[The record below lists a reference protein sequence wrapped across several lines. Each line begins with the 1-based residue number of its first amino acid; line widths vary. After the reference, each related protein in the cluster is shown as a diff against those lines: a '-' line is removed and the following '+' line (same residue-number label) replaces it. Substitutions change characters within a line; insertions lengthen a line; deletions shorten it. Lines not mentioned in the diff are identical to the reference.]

1 MIRNTNKNWGSF
13 LFLSLLDIHVPDTI
27 QSGIASSDK
36 RVIVTADDTGLAI
49 ETFDFLNISLRYYRP
64 TRDKLLLKTG
74 ITDQTKVHNESPK
87 RQIIHQMKTQ
97 CRVQLPSVMRLSSRT
112 TFYEII
118 SEKLYVYGAY
128 IDERP
133 NGACLRI
140 LAVGRL
146 DVTPDFLWCQL
157 WEYGS
162 DLPDYSKATRE
173 VVPETHNNAWVNLHI
188 VLFQWVF
195 QFFLIWC
202 FNTLRPRQF
211 FLFGSKFLQVCS

>member
-1 MIRNTNKNWGSF
+1 M
-13 LFLSLLDIHVPDTI
+13 
-27 QSGIASSDK
+27 
-36 RVIVTADDTGLAI
+36 GLAV
-49 ETFDFLNISLRYYRP
+49 ETFDFLNISFRYYTS
-64 TRDKLLLKTG
+64 TRDKLLLKTTG
-74 ITDQTKVHNESPK
+74 LTDQTKVHTEPK
-87 RQIIHQMKTQ
+87 LPMIHQMKSQ
-97 CRVQLPSVMRLSSRT
+97 CRVQLPLVMRLSNRT

-118 SEKLYVYGAY
+118 REKLYVYGAY
-128 IDERP
+128 EEERP

-173 VVPETHNNAWVNLHI
+173 VVPETHNNAWVNLHVI
-188 VLFQWVF
+188 LFHWSF

-202 FNTLRPRQF
+202 FNTLRPRQNGCLF
-211 FLFGSKFLQVCS
+211 FRLCFPFIFLNHFFIWLHIPPSLFIRAQLTLNQHWLR